1 MEQPAVRGAS
11 QTQGLGL
18 AVLSAA
24 TFGTAGTFATAL
36 LDSGWSPAAAVTARV
51 VIAAVALTFPALL
64 VMRGQW
70 WRVAASS
77 RSMVVYGLVAVAG
90 AQLCYFNAVEHLS
103 VGIALLL
110 EYLATLMIVV
120 WLWVRRGQR
129 PRPLTIAGI
138 VVVVAGLVLVLDLTG
153 HQRVDLVGVLW
164 GLGAAV
170 GLATFYLLSAAGGDE
185 LPPIA
190 MAWGGMT
197 IGGIFL
203 SLLGFAHLVAFHATT
218 DDVQFLHHRMS
229 WLVPVLGLA
238 LLAAA
243 LSYACG
249 ITAARILGAKLAS
262 FVGLS
267 EVLFAALFAWLF
279 LDQHLHALQIAGGVL
294 VLVGIAVIR
303 ADERDVVL
311 DPEPLPEPS
320 YA

>member
-1 MEQPAVRGAS
+1 MEQHPVGGAS

-24 TFGTAGTFATAL
+24 TFGTAGTFATSL
-36 LDSGWSPAAAVTARV
+36 LDAGWSPAAAVTARV
-51 VIAAVALTFPALL
+51 VIAAVALTIPALL

-70 WRVAASS
+70 WRVAGSS
-77 RSMVVYGLVAVAG
+77 RSMVGYGLVAVAG

-110 EYLATLMIVV
+110 EYLATLLIVL

-129 PRPLTIAGI
+129 PRRQTMTGI

-203 SLLGFAHLVAFHATT
+203 SLLGFAHVLAFHATT
-218 DDVQFLHHRMS
+218 DDVQFLHHRTS

-243 LSYACG
+243 LAYACG

-279 LDQHLHALQIAGGVL
+279 LDQHLHASQIVGGVL
-294 VLVGIAVIR
+294 VLVGIAIIR
-303 ADERDVVL
+303 ADER
-311 DPEPLPEPS
+311 EPTLERDSSPEPS